1 MGGVLFCMWCITI
14 HKETKTKKEEGGGD
28 IEKETWIN
36 FFPLLL
42 FRKKRFFICA
52 GSADRVRPTLC
63 MCVCVCSKY
72 TYVCSSFVSLYFFLF
87 IIKMADF
94 ALALRFCPVSGK
106 EKKKRVQQRTRG
118 ALRTHHREDKREIN
132 TFLLHQD

>member
-94 ALALRFCPVSGK
+94 ALALRSCPASGK
-106 EKKKRVQQRTRG
+106 GKKTCP
-118 ALRTHHREDKREIN
+118 ATDKRSSAH
-132 TFLLHQD
+132 TPQRR